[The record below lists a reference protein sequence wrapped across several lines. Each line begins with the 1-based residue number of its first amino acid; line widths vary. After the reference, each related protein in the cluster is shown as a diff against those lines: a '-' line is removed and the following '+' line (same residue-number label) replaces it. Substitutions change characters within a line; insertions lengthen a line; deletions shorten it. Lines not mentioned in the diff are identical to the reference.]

1 MNVSTK
7 SYVCWSVDAVYCWA
21 ARRLFTIYTAKTF
34 NQAIQI
40 SKHFSCWEDMP
51 LAIINLKHN
60 GAGGTTEKFNSISIK
75 LMSKFKLR
83 QIKLNSILFGKNE

>member
-7 SYVCWSVDAVYCWA
+7 SYVCWSVDA
-21 ARRLFTIYTAKTF
+21 
-34 NQAIQI
+34 
-40 SKHFSCWEDMP
+40 DMP